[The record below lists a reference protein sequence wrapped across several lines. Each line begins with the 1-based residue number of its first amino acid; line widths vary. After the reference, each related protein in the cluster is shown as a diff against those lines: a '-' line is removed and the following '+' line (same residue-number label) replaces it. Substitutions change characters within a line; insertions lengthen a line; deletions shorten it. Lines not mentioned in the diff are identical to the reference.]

1 MEEVGP
7 GDAGRLGDR
16 PDASRSSQAKI
27 DGIATTPISLISLLW
42 QAYLWFDVDRRLIT
56 GSGFGDR

>member
-1 MEEVGP
+1 MAADSETDLMFP
-7 GDAGRLGDR
+7 APRK
-16 PDASRSSQAKI
+16 AKI

-42 QAYLWFDVDRRLIT
+42 QAHLWLDVDRRLVT